1 MSLFKRPSRR
11 MTLRQQMTHV
21 EKLTRDMI
29 EHINS
34 TYLANI
40 SDLRELSRP
49 VRKKSH
55 YPTLVAMANS
65 LNKITQTTTET
76 NEFLD
81 YLLEQLQAI
90 RDHAKRER
98 ATLR

>member
-1 MSLFKRPSRR
+1 MSLFERPSRR

-21 EKLTRDMI
+21 EKMTRDMI

-34 TYLANI
+34 TYVTNVA
-40 SDLRELSRP
+40 DLRDLSRP

-55 YPTLVAMANS
+55 YPTLVAMSNS
-65 LNKITQTTTET
+65 LNKVAQSTTET
-76 NEFLD
+76 SEFLD
-81 YLLEQLQAI
+81 YLLEQLQEI

>member
-1 MSLFKRPSRR
+1 

-34 TYLANI
+34 TYLADI
-40 SDLRELSRP
+40 ADLRELSRP

-65 LNKITQTTTET
+65 LHKVNQTTAET
-76 NEFLD
+76 SEFLD
-81 YLLEQLQAI
+81 YLQEQLQEI
-90 RDHAKRER
+90 RDHARRER
-98 ATLR
+98 ATWR